1 MSSPPF
7 IRLRATFP
15 LHNSRNYFCRSDAV
29 GAVSAVGKTVSFMP
43 LAWQYW
49 VYVYIGISAASPN
62 WTHDTVWRRGV
73 WKWDPSFAERL
84 CLNIQIVLRIESPK
98 FHENIKTFGIASPMC
113 GKGRIW
119 VLHKSEP
126 QFPAVG
132 LPPSLSKGF
141 PWGPRQASV
150 ESVDLIGKMK
160 F

>member
-1 MSSPPF
+1 MCTLGYPPLQIGHTILF
-7 IRLRATFP
+7 DGGVFETGTPHPPNDF
-15 LHNSRNYFCRSDAV
+15 
-29 GAVSAVGKTVSFMP
+29 
-43 LAWQYW
+43 
-49 VYVYIGISAASPN
+49 VY
-62 WTHDTVWRRGV
+62 
-73 WKWDPSFAERL
+73 
-84 CLNIQIVLRIESPK
+84 NIQIVLRIESPK